1 MRKLSFFAVIFLLF
15 SCNDKKMLLPLANT
29 TILSEVQD
37 HSPVYIFFKTNKK
50 DTLAEVNR
58 KNTISSTNWIFNI
71 DKRLPLKLVVPE
83 IIKLQEKKSGSAHK
97 NEESQNYYS
106 YSDSVHQNLAFLSF
120 TKVKY
125 AFVKP
130 NAKRGV
136 ILFFNKENALS
147 VNNVPVKKENLRT
160 YLASQ
165 KSEEYVL
172 CFDKNASYQS
182 YLGNKIWLETIQ
194 KSNPGFVFSNEECV
208 F

>member
-1 MRKLSFFAVIFLLF
+1 MHKLFFFVLTFLLF
-15 SCNDKKMLLPLANT
+15 SCNDKKIFLPLADT
-29 TILSEVQD
+29 TIVSDVKD
-37 HSPVYIFFKTNKK
+37 HSPVYIFFKTDKK
-50 DTLAEVNR
+50 DTIAEVNR
-58 KNTISSTNWIFNI
+58 KNTISTTNWIFNI
-71 DKRLPLKLVVPE
+71 DKRLPLKLIIPE
-83 IIKLQEKKSGSAHK
+83 IIKLQEKKNSSAHK

-136 ILFFNKENALS
+136 ILFFNKENTLF
-147 VNNVPVKKENLRT
+147 VNNVPVKKEDLRT

-165 KSEEYVL
+165 KSEEYIL

-194 KSNPGFVFSNEECV
+194 KSNPRFVFSNEECV

>member
-1 MRKLSFFAVIFLLF
+1 MHKLFFFVLTFLLF
-15 SCNDKKMLLPLANT
+15 SCNDKKIFLPLADT
-29 TILSEVQD
+29 TIVSDVKD
-37 HSPVYIFFKTNKK
+37 HSLVYIFFKTNKN

-130 NAKRGV
+130 KAKRG
-136 ILFFNKENALS
+136 LS
-147 VNNVPVKKENLRT
+147 
-160 YLASQ
+160 
-165 KSEEYVL
+165 
-172 CFDKNASYQS
+172 CFS
-182 YLGNKIWLETIQ
+182 KIR
-194 KSNPGFVFSNEECV
+194 GVCFVF
-208 F
+208 

>member
-1 MRKLSFFAVIFLLF
+1 MHKLFFFVLTFLLF
-15 SCNDKKMLLPLANT
+15 SCNDKKIFLPLADT
-29 TILSEVQD
+29 TIVSDVKD
-37 HSPVYIFFKTNKK
+37 HSLVYIFYKTDKK
-50 DTLAEVNR
+50 DTIAEVNR

-136 ILFFNKENALS
+136 ILFFNKENALF
-147 VNNVPVKKENLRT
+147 VNNVPVKKEDLRA

-194 KSNPGFVFSNEECV
+194 KSNPRFVFSNEECV